1 MTLTLELAS
10 VALLVIVAIE
20 LLLIHRDL
28 LYLTTRFRRNEAESG
43 GQTINVN
50 VGPHEGVAKRENGI
64 AMENASTV
72 PLALA
77 TTPITQE
84 TDNESPEPEP
94 VKTTYVPRVKAT
106 PSGQIAKRC
115 PTCGME
121 NSSMR
126 SECFNCGAG
135 L

>member
-28 LYLTTRFRRNEAESG
+28 LYLTTRYRHNEAESG

-50 VGPHEGVAKRENGI
+50 VGPHDGAAKRESVI
-64 AMENASTV
+64 DAEQAAS
-72 PLALA
+72 ASRIMA
-77 TTPITQE
+77 TTPVMPE
-84 TDNESPEPEP
+84 ADNEAPEPEP
-94 VKTTYVPRVKAT
+94 VKTTYVPREKAT
-106 PSGQIAKRC
+106 PSGQVAKRC